1 MEYGAN
7 ISNPWTAN
15 HMIALDQH
23 PDPIIFLKDIVFV
36 NQSFENS
43 FFNFLVIF
51 LIVAAVLLVNLAI
64 LLWIKVKERVLVDK
78 MVTIDCVGNILMIGL
93 LLLAFP
99 IRIWKNSFVCGLFTI
114 FRVYTVTLNR

>member
-7 ISNPWTAN
+7 ISN
-15 HMIALDQH
+15 HLIALPPH
-23 PDPIIFLKDIVFV
+23 PDPIIFLKDNLLV
-36 NQSFENS
+36 NQNFEHS
-43 FFNFLVIF
+43 FFNCLVIS
-51 LIVAAVLLVNLAI
+51 VSGAAVLMVNLAI

-93 LLLAFP
+93 LILAFP